1 MTKDNARHNLLQ
13 RPRDVPVRTSLGVM
27 AIAFY
32 VVLLVS
38 SANDW
43 FAFYF
48 DVSLNATTWMGRIGL
63 LMLPPIAYWVTYR
76 VCLGLQRS
84 DRAMLE
90 HGIETG
96 IIKRLPHGEFIEVHQ
111 PLAGVDDHGHAI
123 PLEYQGAS
131 VPRKMNQLGIGGA
144 PVPGSLLTPDPPEE
158 TAELTRAR
166 HELASAEAAHS
177 DSDAFKRR
185 GDRRPSPGGH
195 LRPHPRDRRL
205 DRSSRSAP
213 RSPIVRPGGR
223 SHEREA
229 PVRVDTMMQGTSIAE
244 LADEAR
250 DREKAGYDGL
260 WTFETAHDPFVQ
272 LMPVAEHSER
282 LAVGTAIAV
291 AFARSPMTMAYTA
304 NDLQNHS
311 RGRLLLGLGSQ
322 VKPHIERRFN
332 MPWSSP
338 APRMREYISA
348 LRAIWASWNSG
359 ERLNFRGDFYSHTL
373 MTPFF
378 SPGPNPW
385 GPPRVYLAA
394 VGEHMTRVAGE
405 VCDGLIP
412 HPLTTQRYLRERT
425 LPLLEEGLAAS
436 GRTLDGF
443 SISLQGL
450 VVTGRT
456 EEEMAAADL
465 GVRRQIAF
473 YGSTPAYHGVLEL
486 HGWGEL
492 GVELNRLSRST
503 DEDRWVR
510 MGELIDDDVLAAFA
524 VVAEP
529 DALGPALV
537 ARFGDIVD
545 RFTFYTP
552 YEIDEALLAPA
563 IEALRSA

>member
-1 MTKDNARHNLLQ
+1 MKVD
-13 RPRDVPVRTSLGVM
+13 
-27 AIAFY
+27 
-32 VVLLVS
+32 
-38 SANDW
+38 
-43 FAFYF
+43 
-48 DVSLNATTWMGRIGL
+48 
-63 LMLPPIAYWVTYR
+63 
-76 VCLGLQRS
+76 
-84 DRAMLE
+84 AMLR
-90 HGIETG
+90 GTG
-96 IIKRLPHGEFIEVHQ
+96 L
-111 PLAGVDDHGHAI
+111 
-123 PLEYQGAS
+123 
-131 VPRKMNQLGIGGA
+131 
-144 PVPGSLLTPDPPEE
+144 
-158 TAELTRAR
+158 
-166 HELASAEAAHS
+166 
-177 DSDAFKRR
+177 
-185 GDRRPSPGGH
+185 
-195 LRPHPRDRRL
+195 
-205 DRSSRSAP
+205 
-213 RSPIVRPGGR
+213 
-223 SHEREA
+223 
-229 PVRVDTMMQGTSIAE
+229 AE
-244 LADEAR
+244 LAAEAR
-250 DREKAGYDGL
+250 DREAAGIDGL
-260 WTFETAHDPFVQ
+260 WSYEGPHDPFLP
-272 LMPVAEHSER
+272 LMPVAEHTSR
-282 LAVGTAIAV
+282 VAVGTAIAV
-291 AFARSPMTMAYTA
+291 AFARNPMSMAYVA
-304 NDLQNHS
+304 NDLQVHS
-311 RGRLLLGLGSQ
+311 HGRFLLGLGSQ
-322 VKPHIERRFN
+322 VKPHIERRFA
-332 MPWSSP
+332 MPWSHP
-338 APRMREYISA
+338 ARRMREYVQA
-348 LRAIWASWNSG
+348 LRAIWAAWNTG
-359 ERLNFRGDFYSHTL
+359 ERLAFRGEFYSHTL

-492 GVELNRLSRST
+492 GVELNRLSRGT